1 MGKTCGLEKCVA
13 VLHQMTKF
21 DTMVSGTKDS
31 LSQVVAGS
39 ENLVD
44 NTSDDKNYEDTKT
57 DDDVMSKRR
66 NRSSIGSNK
75 R

>member
-1 MGKTCGLEKCVA
+1 
-13 VLHQMTKF
+13 MTKF